1 MKKKEAVKIRE
12 VISEILKRDH
22 LDHKMLENRVVRSW
36 EKVIGKTVA
45 RATNQI
51 FMNNGTLYV
60 SINSSVM
67 RNELLMLRDKIMY
80 ALNNEVGHQ
89 VVTAMVIR

>member
-45 RATNQI
+45 RATTQI

-67 RNELLMLRDKIMY
+67 RNELLMLRDKIMH